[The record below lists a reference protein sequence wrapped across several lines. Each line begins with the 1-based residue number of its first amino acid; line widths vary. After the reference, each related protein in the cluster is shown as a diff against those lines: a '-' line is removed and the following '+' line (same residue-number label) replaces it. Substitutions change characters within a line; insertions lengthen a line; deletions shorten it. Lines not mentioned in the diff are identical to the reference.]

1 LLDPC
6 VLGFVEDEGSRQ
18 GFKAKLAFS
27 KVAIS
32 VGVIGTGNIGQDH
45 IRRITQALSGARVVA
60 VTDIDSARAQK
71 IAKELGG
78 RAETNGQNIIAAEDV
93 EAVIVT
99 SIGST
104 HEEFVLGAIAAGKPV
119 FCEKPLATTAAACK
133 RILNAEV
140 AFGKRLVQVGFMR
153 RYDAGYRLLKEV
165 VTEGRIGAP
174 LIAHCAHRNP
184 AVGNDYTTDMA
195 ITDTVIHEIDTMRW
209 LLDDEYVS
217 AQVLYPKKTSKA
229 SEHLADPQIVLLE
242 TATGIRVDIE
252 VFVNAVYGYDIQCEL
267 VGETGVAR
275 LPEPSSVL
283 LRSEA
288 KLSTELLTDWKKR
301 FIASYDIE
309 LQEWIHSVASGK
321 ISGPSSWDGYAAAV
335 TADACVEAQK
345 SGKIVEIKLGSRP
358 ALYQSNG

>member
-1 LLDPC
+1 MLSPPRKNI
-6 VLGFVEDEGSRQ
+6 FEIRFKNSRQ
-18 GFKAKLAFS
+18 RLETKIAFLE
-27 KVAIS
+27 VAIN

-45 IRRITQALSGARVVA
+45 IRRIARSLSGARVVA
-60 VTDIDSARAQK
+60 VTDIDSARAEK
-71 IAKELGG
+71 IAKDLGA
-78 RAETNGQNIIAAEDV
+78 RAETAGQNIIAAEDV
-93 EAVIVT
+93 DAVIVT
-99 SIGST
+99 TIGST
-104 HEEFVLGAIAAGKPV
+104 HEEFVSAAMAAGKPV
-119 FCEKPLATTAAACK
+119 FCEKPLATTAAACM
-133 RILNAEV
+133 RILDAEV

-153 RYDAGYRLLKEV
+153 RYDAGYRLLKDV
-165 VTEGRIGAP
+165 VTKGRIGAP

-184 AVGNDYTTDMA
+184 AVGDDYTTDMA

-229 SEHLADPQIVLLE
+229 SKHLADPQIVLLE
-242 TATGIRVDIE
+242 TATGIRIDVE

-275 LPEPSSVL
+275 LPEPSNVL
-283 LRSEA
+283 LRSDG
-288 KLSTELLTDWKKR
+288 KLNVDILTDWKKR
-301 FIASYDIE
+301 FIASYDVE

-345 SGKIVEIKLGSRP
+345 TSKIVEISLGSRP
-358 ALYQSNG
+358 ELYQ